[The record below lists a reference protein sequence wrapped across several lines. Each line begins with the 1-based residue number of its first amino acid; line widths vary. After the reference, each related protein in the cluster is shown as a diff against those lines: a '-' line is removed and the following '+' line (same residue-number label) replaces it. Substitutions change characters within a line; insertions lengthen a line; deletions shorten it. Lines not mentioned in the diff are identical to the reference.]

1 MKLLYDFFP
10 IIIFFVVFKLYGIYA
25 ATASAIIASVLQV
38 GGYWLKHRKFE
49 KMQLIT
55 LVLITVFGGATLIFH
70 NPMFIKWKV
79 SVINWLFGL
88 AFLGSQFMG
97 KKNFVQRLL
106 DEKIQLPAQVW
117 QRLNTFWVIYF
128 LALGFINIY
137 VVYHFSTS
145 AWVDFKL
152 FGVLGLTLVFV
163 VLQALY
169 LSKHIQQE
177 K

>member
-10 IIIFFVVFKLYGIYA
+10 ILIFFIVFKLYGIYA

-88 AFLGSQFMG
+88 AFLGSQFIG

-106 DEKIQLPAQVW
+106 DEKIQLPAPVW
-117 QRLNTFWVIYF
+117 QRLNTFWVVYF

-163 VLQALY
+163 ILQAVY

>member
-10 IIIFFVVFKLYGIYA
+10 IIIFFIVFKLYGIYA

-38 GGYWLKHRKFE
+38 GGYWLKRRKFE

-88 AFLGSQFMG
+88 AFLGSQFIG

-106 DEKIQLPAQVW
+106 DEKIQLPAPVW
-117 QRLNTFWVIYF
+117 KRLNTFWVVYF

-163 VLQALY
+163 ILQAVY